1 MDNLLLLDTLWDYG
15 VFRYSSTFNIRLLL
29 EFCLYGDF
37 DFYQN
42 SILTLLLLQYDF
54 WVLLYNTAD
63 VKESNTLAWW

>member
-54 WVLLYNTAD
+54 WVLYT
-63 VKESNTLAWW
+63 TQPT